1 MKIINIKK
9 DFADFQIDVSGVT
22 MENGLIHGLIGP
34 NGCGKTTLGKLIIDT
49 VPSEKREIDFE
60 GLSSKDIT
68 MTSQKPYMLHDT
80 VLNNLLYPLKL
91 RGINPDEAEIDW
103 WLSLCGLEDKKK
115 AYARNLSSGQQQ
127 KLSIARSLIFKPKLV
142 IIDESLS
149 NLDLDSVELFESV
162 ILDIQ
167 KTRPVTWIVISHQLA
182 HVRKLCDRIHFMDRG
197 RVIKSGTTDEVLSN
211 PHEPEII
218 RYLKHETIQ

>member
-9 DFADFQIDVSGVT
+9 DFADFQIDVSGLIL
-22 MENGLIHGLIGP
+22 EDGLIHGLIGP
-34 NGCGKTTLGKLIIDT
+34 NGCGKTTLGKLIMDT
-49 VPSEKREIDFE
+49 IPFQKREIDFE

-68 MTSQKPYMLHDT
+68 MTSQKPYMLHDS
-80 VLNNLLYPLKL
+80 VLNNLVYPLKL
-91 RGINPDEAEIDW
+91 RGITPDEAEVDR
-103 WLSLCGLEDKKK
+103 WLTLCGLEDKKK

-127 KLSIARSLIFKPKLV
+127 KLSIARSLIFGPKLV

-149 NLDLDSVELFESV
+149 NLDLDSVELFENA

-167 KTRPVTWIVISHQLA
+167 KTGPATWIIISHQLA

-197 RVIKSGTTDEVLSN
+197 RVIKSGTPAEVLSN
-211 PHEPEII
+211 PQEPEII